1 MEIVPYP
8 HLAEKD
14 QMFPLMFRGFVS
26 HLDPR
31 EFDERRGRDFRLK
44 GGPGGFCAVESGRLL
59 GFAGVMDI
67 PTRSLDGPE
76 MVGGIHNVVTDPAVT
91 RRGVCT
97 ALMEE
102 AHRYFRDRGYRF
114 VFLTTWRSMVA
125 HRLYVKLGYGEVEAV
140 NRFSKAFKL
149 VNRSRRLKAQ
159 GRDIVSPTDED
170 VSHLFAEFT
179 ADRTGFVVR
188 PHDYLGYQEWRGRVD
203 RALSVKVEGGY
214 ALVSD
219 HNGPLDIVEMVAL
232 DSRAQELLLEVVEM
246 RAKGTVVDPLVAG
259 ERLLRGYQIR
269 NYTVSQGSYVVL
281 MAKPLE
287 PGVTVEEAYGDSF
300 YISSLQYF

>member
-8 HLAEKD
+8 QLAEKD
-14 QMFPLMFRGFVS
+14 QMFPLMFHGFMS
-26 HLDPR
+26 PLDPR
-31 EFDERRGRDFRLK
+31 EFEERRERDFRLK
-44 GGPGGFCAVESGRLL
+44 GGPGGFCAVEDGKLL
-59 GFAGVMDI
+59 GFVGVMDI

-76 MVGGIHNVVTDPAVT
+76 MIGGIHSVVTDPAVT

-114 VFLTTWRSMVA
+114 VFLTTWRSMVS
-125 HRLYVKLGYGEVEAV
+125 HRLYVKLDYKEVQAV
-140 NRFSKAFKL
+140 NRFPKAFKL

-159 GRDIVSPTDED
+159 GRDIVPPTDED
-170 VSHLFAEFT
+170 VSRLFAEFT

-188 PHDYLGYQEWRGRVD
+188 PRDYLGFQEWRGRVD
-203 RALSVKVEGGY
+203 VNLSVKLEGGY

-219 HNGPLDIVEMVAL
+219 HNGPLDIVEIVAL
-232 DSRAQELLLEVVEM
+232 DNRAQEHLLQAVEM
-246 RAKGTVVDPLVAG
+246 RAKGTVVDPLVTG
-259 ERLLRGYQIR
+259 ETLLRGYQKR

-287 PGVTVEEAYGDSF
+287 PGITVEAVYGDSF